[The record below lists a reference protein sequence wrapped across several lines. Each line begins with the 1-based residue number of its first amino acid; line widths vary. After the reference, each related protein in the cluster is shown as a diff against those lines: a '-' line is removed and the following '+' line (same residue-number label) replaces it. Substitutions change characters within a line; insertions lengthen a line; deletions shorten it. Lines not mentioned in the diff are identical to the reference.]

1 MMDNDSNM
9 PTRLIGSCG
18 DTGQALSNW
27 AGAFVWILGL
37 GFKVWEKAASLL
49 IHPKPQTSHPK
60 PWRGFVGHA
69 QCQSIGPLLLAIL
82 CLLIPAAAHG
92 QADAIKVAGNWIQP
106 VQMLTFENGQAIFV
120 APSGVESRLSLEE
133 IEAMTL
139 STRPELAKAEVALA
153 EGNESRAVAQFMQ
166 AAARTSR
173 PWIKAWIGHRMQKP
187 LIRLGRGEQ
196 AINAY
201 AAMIHSDVPLIWLQ
215 TGPLEAG
222 LSMTPAEM
230 QRALGKLDRTALTL
244 RNEQRGAVIDFRQ
257 RLANGESVEGGGMMT
272 LGEAEWA
279 NQSVVPLP
287 SPVRINRGVQ
297 LLAAGEFDQAQTWL
311 QTELADKPGSGVAHG
326 QKLFLL
332 GVVEQ
337 ALAEKNSDVDGYR
350 RASLRYMRLVVH
362 FGDHALVPFALVQ
375 AAECHLAFGHVDG
388 AQQLY
393 NAVMAKGGIGEA
405 TEPSFYAKQTKI
417 QAALEQGGAKQ

>member
-1 MMDNDSNM
+1 MNKQRLVT
-9 PTRLIGSCG
+9 TRLLAACAYSLCLREWCLWS
-18 DTGQALSNW
+18 QRLLVAVLLLSFAALS
-27 AGAFVWILGL
+27 
-37 GFKVWEKAASLL
+37 
-49 IHPKPQTSHPK
+49 
-60 PWRGFVGHA
+60 
-69 QCQSIGPLLLAIL
+69 
-82 CLLIPAAAHG
+82 HG
-92 QADAIKVAGNWIQP
+92 QADAIKVAGNWVQP
-106 VQMLTFENGQAIFV
+106 VQVLTFEKGQAIFV

-166 AAARTSR
+166 AMTRTSR
-173 PWIKAWIGHRMQKP
+173 SWIKAWIGHRLQKP

-201 AAMIHSDVPLIWLQ
+201 AAMIHPDVPLIWLQ
-215 TGPLEAG
+215 SGPLEAG
-222 LSMTPAEM
+222 LSMTPEQM
-230 QRALGKLDRTALTL
+230 QRSLGKLDRTALRL
-244 RNEQRGAVIDFRQ
+244 KNDQRGAVIDFRH
-257 RLANGESVEGGGMMT
+257 RLANGEAAEGGGSMT

-287 SPVRINRGVQ
+287 SPVQINRGVQ
-297 LLAAGEFDQAQTWL
+297 LLAAGEFDQAQTWF
-311 QTELADKPGSGVAHG
+311 QKELSENPGSSAAHG

-332 GVVEQ
+332 GVIEQ
-337 ALAEKNSDVDGYR
+337 VLAEKNGDADGYR

-375 AAECHLAFGHVDG
+375 AAECHLAFGHTDG

-405 TEPSFYAKQTKI
+405 TEPKFYAKQVSI
-417 QAALEQGGAKQ
+417 QAALEQGGAEQ